1 MEERRLLLAVALCL
15 LVFSLYQ
22 TFRPHPPLPT
32 ASPEATVSPA
42 TSTPSTPGPGLPPAA
57 VGAQPAGA
65 SASPNLT
72 VVKEANPSE
81 VEVRLPDVTVKL
93 AHVGARVFGWRLL
106 KYKNARGEPMDLA
119 QVRADVPDAPQ
130 PLDFETG
137 DVALDR
143 RLRTQAA
150 FVASVPTL
158 ELSAK
163 ESKSV
168 RFHFAEGNLEAE
180 KTLTF
185 GPEHYTVHV
194 SAFVKRDG
202 QALPLRLVW
211 GPGLGVP
218 DALDLQ
224 VQGHHLPQVASK
236 RPGENVARVL
246 GNDMHERRELAGLH
260 WAGIED
266 TYFTVLLVPPPG
278 NRRATLDTVALPE
291 IKGGA
296 TGRGLAEVASGFDSP
311 AHKSPLVAVP
321 LAEGESVQVFAG
333 PKDYPVLAALGS
345 DLKEVV
351 PVGEWL
357 GPIVVPLMALLR
369 WMHGFVGNYGWAI
382 VLLTA
387 MINVIMAPFRHYS
400 IVNGMK
406 MSKLSPEMRAIQE
419 RYRKVPLM
427 DPKRAEMQEEINA
440 LYARHGM
447 SMSTQMMVGCLP
459 LLLTMPF
466 FIAFY
471 RMLSASIDLRGASFL
486 WIPDLSQKD
495 PLYLTPVL
503 MGLSMAATAFLTPTT
518 ADPAQ
523 RRMQML
529 LPIMFVV
536 FLFSAPAGLNV
547 YWLCSNLCGITQQG
561 LTMAL
566 LRNDTSPAKAR
577 ARKKKES

>member
-1 MEERRLLLAVALCL
+1 L
-15 LVFSLYQ
+15 
-22 TFRPHPPLPT
+22 
-32 ASPEATVSPA
+32 
-42 TSTPSTPGPGLPPAA
+42 GGL
-57 VGAQPAGA
+57 
-65 SASPNLT
+65 
-72 VVKEANPSE
+72 
-81 VEVRLPDVTVKL
+81 R
-93 AHVGARVFGWRLL
+93 
-106 KYKNARGEPMDLA
+106 
-119 QVRADVPDAPQ
+119 
-130 PLDFETG
+130 
-137 DVALDR
+137 
-143 RLRTQAA
+143 
-150 FVASVPTL
+150 
-158 ELSAK
+158 
-163 ESKSV
+163 
-168 RFHFAEGNLEAE
+168 
-180 KTLTF
+180 
-185 GPEHYTVHV
+185 
-194 SAFVKRDG
+194 
-202 QALPLRLVW
+202 
-211 GPGLGVP
+211 
-218 DALDLQ
+218 
-224 VQGHHLPQVASK
+224 
-236 RPGENVARVL
+236 
-246 GNDMHERRELAGLH
+246 

-266 TYFTVLLVPPPG
+266 TYFAVLLVPPAG
-278 NRRATLDTVALPE
+278 SRRAILDTLALPE

-296 TGRGLAEVASGFDSP
+296 TGRGLADVVSGFDSP
-311 AHKSPLVAVP
+311 AHKSPVVAVP

-333 PKDYPVLAALGS
+333 PKDYPILAAMGG

-369 WMHGFVGNYGWAI
+369 WMHGFIGNYGWAI
-382 VLLTA
+382 VLLTVI
-387 MINVIMAPFRHYS
+387 INVLMAPFRHYS

-406 MSKLSPEMRAIQE
+406 MSKLAPEMRVIQE

-447 SMSTQMMVGCLP
+447 NMGTQMLVGCLP

-523 RRMQML
+523 RRIQML

-561 LTMAL
+561 LTMLFMSGSGAAL
-566 LRNDTSPAKAR
+566 ATKAR
-577 ARKKKES
+577 ARKK

>member
-1 MEERRLLLAVALCL
+1 MGAAP
-15 LVFSLYQ
+15 SL
-22 TFRPHPPLPT
+22 P
-32 ASPEATVSPA
+32 
-42 TSTPSTPGPGLPPAA
+42 
-57 VGAQPAGA
+57 
-65 SASPNLT
+65 
-72 VVKEANPSE
+72 VVKEASPGE

-93 AHVGARVFGWRLL
+93 AHVGARVFGWRLP

-119 QVRADVPDAPQ
+119 QVRADVPGAPQ

-137 DVALDR
+137 DPALDQ

-150 FVASVPTL
+150 FVASASAL
-158 ELSAK
+158 ELAPR

-168 RFHFAEGNLEAE
+168 RFRYAEGNLEAE
-180 KTLTF
+180 KSLTF
-185 GPEHYTVHV
+185 GPEPYTVRV

-202 QALPLRLVW
+202 QAVPLRLVW

-224 VQGHHLPQVASK
+224 VQGHHLPQAATK
-236 RPGENVARVL
+236 RAGENVARVL
-246 GNDMHERRELAGLH
+246 GADMHERRELGGVH

-266 TYFTVLLVPPPG
+266 TYFAVLLVPPAG
-278 NRRATLDTVALPE
+278 SRRAVLDTLDLPE

-296 TGRGLAEVASGFDSP
+296 TGRGLVEVASGFDSP
-311 AHKSPLVAVP
+311 AHKSPLVAIP
-321 LAEGESVQVFAG
+321 LAEGEAVQVFAG
-333 PKDYPVLAALGS
+333 PKDYPVLASLGG

-382 VLLTA
+382 VLLTVI
-387 MINVIMAPFRHYS
+387 INLLMAPFRHYS

-406 MSKLSPEMRAIQE
+406 MSKLAPEMRAIQE

-447 SMSTQMMVGCLP
+447 NMGTQMLVGCLP

-486 WIPDLSQKD
+486 WIADLSQKD
-495 PLYLTPVL
+495 ALYLTPVL
-503 MGLSMAATAFLTPTT
+503 MGLSMVGTAFLTPTT

-523 RRMQML
+523 RRIQML
-529 LPIMFVV
+529 MPIMFVV

-547 YWLCSNLCGITQQG
+547 YWLCSNLCGIAQQG
-561 LTMAL
+561 LTML
-566 LRNDTSPAKAR
+566 LMNPGSATPAKAR
-577 ARKKKES
+577 ARKKKEA